1 MLHEVPK
8 TGIVNPFSAV
18 NERGCGPFY
27 DLIQFAAQFVSVI
40 CSHGVDFFPLVLNQ
54 SNATKKQSEYIA
66 RKIRTVHSL
75 CLLLAGAM
83 NPTTS
88 GMGFDFE
95 NPRAPIDCKLIV
107 AGGFSVVNGEA
118 VN

>member
-1 MLHEVPK
+1 MPD
-8 TGIVNPFSAV
+8 IVDIAAAQEDGSV
-18 NERGCGPFY
+18 YG
-27 DLIQFAAQFVSVI
+27 LIQFAAQFVGVI
-40 CSHGVDFFPLVLNQ
+40 RGHGVDSFPLVLNQ

-66 RKIRTVHSL
+66 RKIRAVHSL
-75 CLLLAGAM
+75 CLFLAVTM
-83 NPTTS
+83 NPAIS

-107 AGGFSVVNGEA
+107 AGWFSVVNGEA